1 VVAQHFDPDQR
12 ARERDLDLRI
22 VDQRLAVERTLGR
35 HAHRAVEP
43 GAQLDLTGERC
54 GTALVSQRVHRDL
67 PPIAAL
73 AEEVLLGHDDVVE
86 EELAELRVA
95 GDLGH
100 GPQLDAGRAHVHDQH
115 RDAAV
120 RGHGLIRAGEHPA
133 PPRELA
139 PGHPCLLSTEDEV
152 VVALDGARAQRRE
165 VGSGL
170 RLGEPLAPDL
180 LGREDRRHVTAPL
193 LVRAEAQ
200 QRWAEDV
207 EPDDVD
213 ELGGAGSG
221 ELLIDDDLLGD
232 RPSPAPE
239 LERPRASDVA
249 GLVAARLPVPQD
261 VHALLQR
268 PWQPRRVRALRGEEG
283 PDLVLEPAF

>member
-1 VVAQHFDPDQR
+1 MTLDPDQGT
-12 ARERDLDLRI
+12 RERDLDLRV
-22 VDQRLAVERTLGR
+22 VDQRLTVERALGR
-35 HAHRAVEP
+35 HAHRAVQP
-43 GAQLDLTGERC
+43 RAQLDLTGERG
-54 GTALVSQRVHRDL
+54 GTPLVSQRVHRDL

-73 AEEVLLGHDDVVE
+73 TEEVLLGHDDVVE

-120 RGHGLIRAGEHPA
+120 RGHGLIGAGEHPA
-133 PPRELA
+133 PARELA
-139 PGHPCLLSTEDEV
+139 PGHPRLLSAEDEV
-152 VVALDGARAQRRE
+152 VIALDGARAQRRE
-165 VGSGL
+165 VRPGL
-170 RLGEPLAPDL
+170 GLGEPLAPDL

-213 ELGGAGSG
+213 ELRGAGSG
-221 ELLIDDDLLGD
+221 ELLIDDDLFGG
-232 RPSPAPE
+232 RPATAPE
-239 LERPRASDVA
+239 LARPRASDVA
-249 GLVAARLPVPQD
+249 GLVAARLPVAQD
-261 VHALLQR
+261 LHPVLQR
-268 PWQPRRVRALRGEEG
+268 PRQPRRVRALRSEKG
-283 PDLVLEPAF
+283 PDLVLEPAL